1 MSINRSSHDESMLME
16 SRSVTNIKNEPSN
29 SQISD
34 HIMRS
39 QSDEQTSADNSF
51 EMTTSQTSKKDD
63 HLKNE
68 PKTP

>member
-29 SQISD
+29 SHINDQ
-34 HIMRS
+34 IMRS
-39 QSDEQTSADNSF
+39 QSDETSTDNSI
-51 EMTTSQTSKKDD
+51 EMSTSLMSRKDD
-63 HLKNE
+63 RLKNE